1 MEMCWKLILGRIE
14 PLCIQL
20 GYGLLDCG
28 IALNRRLYL
37 CKRQQ
42 GALISA
48 QEQSPSSDTFEGR
61 IDGMI
66 KDLSDR

>member
-1 MEMCWKLILGRIE
+1 MEMFWKLILGRME

-28 IALNRRLYL
+28 IALNSRLYL
-37 CKRQQ
+37 CMRHQ

-48 QEQSPSSDTFEGR
+48 QEQSPFSDTFEGR
-61 IDGMI
+61 VDGMI
-66 KDLSDR
+66 MTTVR